1 MKKKCRIFLISL
13 GIITISVSCLYFIPH
28 EGQVKNNKREPII
41 TESDIA
47 LISNNEAMINTNT
60 NTNTNHSYTVN
71 DYQFFRDGLVYKT
84 YAEGIELNTGDEIQ
98 ADISEMDIIG
108 SCTPVLV
115 DYKNETVEELFLS
128 SAKRITYTIEN
139 YGMYALY
146 LIVELENGKEVEID
160 ITDRISTYYT
170 VNKNTQEFGFIPLT
184 ASP

>member
-13 GIITISVSCLYFIPH
+13 GIITISVSRLYFIPY
-28 EGQVKNNKREPII
+28 EGQVKNNKREPVI
-41 TESDIA
+41 TESDTA
-47 LISNNEAMINTNT
+47 LISNNEAMINTNI
-60 NTNTNHSYTVN
+60 NHSYTVN

-184 ASP
+184 VSP